1 MAKVRLFVN
10 RDMTVIDTGADTF
23 RNFHSYDR
31 DVVIANVVQVVKK
44 VFVSFDGEQ
53 TISYYI
59 QTDYKNPFRGVCSAF
74 SLTEENYRRVQWVE

>member
-23 RNFHSYDR
+23 RNFHSYDMEL
-31 DVVIANVVQVVKK
+31 DEDNVVQVVKK
-44 VFVSFDGEQ
+44 VFVRYDGEE

-74 SLTEENYRRVQWVE
+74 ELTEDNYKKVRWIE

>member
-1 MAKVRLFVN
+1 MTKVRLFVN

-23 RNFHSYDR
+23 RNFHSHDR
-31 DVVIANVVQVVKK
+31 DVVVANVVQVVKK
-44 VFVSFDGEQ
+44 VFVHYDGEE